1 MNFIKELGTLAI
13 GSRLKNLS
21 ELMMKDMAR
30 IYKDQD
36 VDFEP
41 RWFTFFQLIVRKKE
55 ISVTEIARELSQTH
69 PAVVQVINVLEKKK
83 LIITRKDKSDQRK
96 RLVRLSKKGKKLAED
111 LAPLWD
117 AVRKVSDEIMK
128 ESDSGLLDS
137 IAKIET
143 VLEQKSTYQR
153 IQEKLHKGV
162 EKNIEFVP
170 YQEKYRQEF
179 RQLNEDWLNSYLEIS
194 DHDREILADP
204 TNKIIKKN
212 GEIFLLLHDEEVIGT
227 YTLRKINHNDCELSK
242 FTVKK
247 EFRGRKLGKI
257 MLEHAINRAKVLE
270 YNSIILFTHHKLK
283 EASRLY
289 KKRGFAIISG
299 HNDISDETG
308 RCSVLLQLNINL

>member
-128 ESDSGLLDS
+128 ESNSGLLDS

-257 MLEHAINRAKVLE
+257 MLEHAINMAKVLE
-270 YNSIILFTHHKLK
+270 
-283 EASRLY
+283 
-289 KKRGFAIISG
+289 
-299 HNDISDETG
+299 
-308 RCSVLLQLNINL
+308 